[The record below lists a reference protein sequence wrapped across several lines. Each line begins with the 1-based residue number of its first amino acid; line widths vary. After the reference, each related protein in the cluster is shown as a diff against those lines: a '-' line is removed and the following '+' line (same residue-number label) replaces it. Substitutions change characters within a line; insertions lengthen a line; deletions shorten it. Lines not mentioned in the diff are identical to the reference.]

1 MTLAI
6 IFNHNFSERV
16 DIRISPGDEIKVM
29 NADIQFESID
39 IVAEQNFDSVKANFV
54 VNENFT
60 LTPEKRIYK
69 VGGQITSET
78 AVNSNIVKDYLIVL
92 GDRFEDGSWSAAF
105 SIKYGIFIIWLS
117 AALLLVSMLYG
128 TIRRA

>member
-39 IVAEQNFDSVKANFV
+39 IMAEQNFDSVKANFV
-54 VNENFT
+54 VNENFA
-60 LTPEKRIYK
+60 LTPEK
-69 VGGQITSET
+69 G
-78 AVNSNIVKDYLIVL
+78 
-92 GDRFEDGSWSAAF
+92 
-105 SIKYGIFIIWLS
+105 FI
-117 AALLLVSMLYG
+117 
-128 TIRRA
+128 R